1 MNFKLIKNAASAD
14 EFIKENKKSFNS
26 KSAAESVRDMICS
39 YLEVSEGAELAAA
52 IASGSL
58 VFRIF
63 DGEYVF
69 TCPIT
74 LSESASV
81 TDACEEIRRYAIREE
96 IPVSIIDA
104 GLYEL
109 PYVEEAFRFCES
121 FEMDEDG
128 EVFMVHPITE
138 AGRVEEL
145 PTLLGERSALT
156 AIFEDDIP
164 DFARLCRN
172 ENTNRLFGYNYKEDY
187 EDAPDEHFYNV
198 MRSEEAE
205 GLALSFAIR
214 YEGHF
219 AGEASL
225 FGFDYLGGA
234 RVAVRLLPEFY
245 GKGLGSE
252 ALSLII
258 DFARDIDIKTLE
270 TAVKRENLPSIKMT
284 GKFMSYIRDEGDTAI
299 FKINF

>member
-1 MNFKLIKNAASAD
+1 MNFKLIESTLDAKD
-14 EFIKENKKSFNS
+14 FIKENKEGFVRK
-26 KSAAESVRDMICS
+26 AVAESVRDMVCS
-39 YLEVSEGAELAAA
+39 YLEVSEGTELGAA
-52 IASGSL
+52 IASGCL
-58 VFRIF
+58 IFRIY

-69 TCPIT
+69 TCPVT

-81 TDACEEIRRYAIREE
+81 ADACEEIRKYAIREE
-96 IPVSIIDA
+96 IPISIIDV

-109 PYVEEAFRFCES
+109 PYVEEAFRFCDS

-128 EVFMVHPITE
+128 EVFMVRPLTE

-145 PTLLGERSALT
+145 PTLLGEKSALT
-156 AIFEDDIP
+156 PIFEDDIP

-187 EDAPDEHFYNV
+187 ENAPDEHFYNV
-198 MRSEEAE
+198 MKSEEAE
-205 GLALSFAIR
+205 GLAISFAIR
-214 YEGHF
+214 YEEHF

-234 RVAVRLLPEFY
+234 KVAIRLLPEFY

-252 ALSLII
+252 ALSLIL

-270 TAVKRENLPSIKMT
+270 TAVKKENLPSIRMT
-284 GKFMSYIRDEGDTAI
+284 GKFMKYIRDEEDTAI

>member
-1 MNFKLIKNAASAD
+1 MNFKLIKSVLDAKD
-14 EFIKENKKSFNS
+14 FVKENKESFS
-26 KSAAESVRDMICS
+26 GDAVRDNVEDMICS

-58 VFRIF
+58 VFRIY

-69 TCPIT
+69 TCPVT
-74 LSESASV
+74 LSKSASV

-96 IPVSIIDA
+96 IPVTVIDV

-128 EVFMVHPITE
+128 EVFVVRPLTE
-138 AGRVEEL
+138 AGRIEEL
-145 PTLLGERSALT
+145 PEIFGSKCALT
-156 AIFEDDIP
+156 PIFRDDIP

-187 EDAPDEHFYNV
+187 EAAPDEHFYDV
-198 MRSEEAE
+198 MKYEEGA
-205 GLALSFAIR
+205 GLSISFAIR
-214 YEGHF
+214 CEGEF

-234 RVAVRLLPEFY
+234 RVAIRLLPEFY
-245 GKGLGSE
+245 GRGLGSE
-252 ALSLII
+252 ALSLILN
-258 DFARDIDIKTLE
+258 FARDIDIKTLE
-270 TAVKRENLPSIKMT
+270 TAVKKENAPSIKMT
-284 GKFMSYIRDEGDTAI
+284 GKFMSYIRDDGDTAV
-299 FKINF
+299 FKIDL